1 MKTVIPHFYLCFSTR
16 QGYTKNIYQQEK
28 NLDSRICNFC
38 IELCETLQ
46 KYVIK
51 LKQTISLHFLKI
63 G

>member
-1 MKTVIPHFYLCFSTR
+1 MYI
-16 QGYTKNIYQQEK
+16 NEK
-28 NLDSRICNFC
+28 KIWIVEFVVFF